1 VIYGSDVSGRS
12 FASQLA
18 KVRGADI
25 PEAAKKLILKENL
38 KRLLSPISKLA
49 LRQSPADRSGG
60 VSSRGSCG

>member
-1 VIYGSDVSGRS
+1 MIYGSDVSGRS

-38 KRLLSPISKLA
+38 KRLLSPI
-49 LRQSPADRSGG
+49 LRRKGIKP
-60 VSSRGSCG
+60 